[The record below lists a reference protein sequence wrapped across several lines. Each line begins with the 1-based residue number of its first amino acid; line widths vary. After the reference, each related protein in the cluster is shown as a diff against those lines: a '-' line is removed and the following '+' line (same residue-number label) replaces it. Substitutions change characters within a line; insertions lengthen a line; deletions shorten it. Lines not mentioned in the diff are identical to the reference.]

1 MERQMAR
8 PRFVR
13 GTPTSV
19 PWTGLKGELC
29 HEYDQH
35 GNHRITHNGRLGD
48 WVSFAEAAIFS
59 IDGRNFRAYTDYHV
73 FFNEIEEVI
82 AVLPRTFSQSQG
94 V

>member
-1 MERQMAR
+1 MPR

-29 HEYDQH
+29 HEYDEH
-35 GNHRITHNGRLGD
+35 GNHRITLNGRVGD
-48 WVSFAEAAIFS
+48 WVCFASVATFS
-59 IDGRNFRAYTDYHV
+59 WNGRNFRAYTDYHP

-82 AVLPRTFSQSQG
+82 AVLPRKFSQCYG
-94 V
+94 DRT